1 MSIGVEIRR
10 LKEKVGY
17 NKSPSYEK
25 LVELKLLINKFYLDN
40 SFTNSELE
48 KRKKQL
54 SKEFSYAILNL
65 ITSFI
70 VGLASGM
77 YLNILN
83 YDFILEIYLS
93 LFAVSILS
101 FIAYKINSK
110 YINQHIDE
118 LDKFENEL
126 IDRLLKENIQEKF
139 INDIKVKSDCIDRYK
154 FCLEKIENYKNDF
167 NNVEILKKY
176 WNSKVIQFELEIE
189 ILKKE
194 LLKDFE
200 EV

>member
-1 MSIGVEIRR
+1 MSIGVEIRK
-10 LKEKVGY
+10 LKEKFEY

-25 LVELKLLINKFYLDN
+25 LIELKLLINKFYLDN
-40 SFTNSELE
+40 SFTTSELE
-48 KRKKQL
+48 NRKKHL
-54 SKEFSYAILNL
+54 SKEFSYSIYSL

-83 YDFILEIYLS
+83 YHFILEIYLS
-93 LFAVSILS
+93 VFGVTILS
-101 FIAYKINSK
+101 FIAYRFSLKC
-110 YINQHIDE
+110 INQHIDE

-126 IDRLLKENIQEKF
+126 IDRLLKENMQEKF
-139 INDIKVKSDCIDRYK
+139 INDIKVKSNCIDRYK